1 MFIPD
6 KCVVSRHIVE
16 ASVGKRQC
24 PSPSLLVKVT
34 PVYLLVNKCECVT
47 YLIIYYSTPNTGI
60 LQYCQWR
67 QVVPRHSINSEVMKW
82 IVLF

>member
-47 YLIIYYSTPNTGI
+47 YLSFITPHLI
-60 LQYCQWR
+60 L
-67 QVVPRHSINSEVMKW
+67 VFSSIVNGDKSC
-82 IVLF
+82 LDTA

>member
-47 YLIIYYSTPNTGI
+47 YLSFI
-60 LQYCQWR
+60 L
-67 QVVPRHSINSEVMKW
+67 HT
-82 IVLF
+82 

>member
-34 PVYLLVNKCECVT
+34 SVYLLVNKCECVT
-47 YLIIYYSTPNTGI
+47 YLIIYYSTPNTGFS
-60 LQYCQWR
+60 
-67 QVVPRHSINSEVMKW
+67 SIVNGDKSC
-82 IVLF
+82 LDTA